1 MPLSKKIVSMKL
13 SKKHQYQTELRF
25 RTFLEKVNY
34 MLNKSK
40 PNSNWRQT
48 LRSSI
53 KVNLSAPPI

>member
-1 MPLSKKIVSMKL
+1 MKL

-40 PNSNWRQT
+40 PNSN
-48 LRSSI
+48 
-53 KVNLSAPPI
+53 